1 MAALDR
7 FAAQPRD
14 CSDDFDSA
22 DLRMSQLLL
31 CADSLHL
38 WRAMDSEDTDVVL
51 GALKKFDAA
60 CRAYTDAAVCAHVA
74 RDRPELA

>member
-7 FAAQPRD
+7 FAAQPPD
-14 CSDDFDSA
+14 SPEHFDSP

-51 GALKKFDAA
+51 GALEKFDAA
-60 CRAYTDAAVCAHVA
+60 CRAYTDAVCAQVA
-74 RDRPELA
+74 RDRPDLA

>member
-7 FAAQPRD
+7 FAAQPPD
-14 CSDDFDSA
+14 YSEHFDSA
-22 DLRMSQLLL
+22 DLRMSQKLL
-31 CADSLHL
+31 CADSLLL

-51 GALKKFDAA
+51 GALEKFDAA
-60 CRAYTDAAVCAHVA
+60 CRAYTDAVCAQVG